1 MLDCWAELLTHLIG
15 SSLIYLTFVQS
26 HRGESQLRTKWRCWY
41 RERYLPQNHCWGVTH
56 MSHDNMTRSW
66 QQPPLA
72 HSAALRPWEK
82 QAADCWVLATADTQT
97 QGPEE
102 TGLLWRETRA
112 LDISGDGDLSVSRL
126 TWLIPAKSP
135 RVVFR
140 KQVLE
145 SCRGA
150 VLRCT
155 SVEQEKWRRS
165 KIHLLNLSENAL
177 AKEVL
182 WKCEHRHWSYC
193 VRRVNFWSYLIS
205 KTSMVISFQH
215 TYDVDNIC
223 CLSAMCSARTL
234 FL

>member
-102 TGLLWRETRA
+102 TGLLWRDTTRA

-126 TWLIPAKSP
+126 TLLIPAESSP
-135 RVVFR
+135 SQIPETSVGVVPW
-140 KQVLE
+140 
-145 SCRGA
+145 RGA
-150 VLRCT
+150 AVHFCGTREMT
-155 SVEQEKWRRS
+155 EK
-165 KIHLLNLSENAL
+165 
-177 AKEVL
+177 
-182 WKCEHRHWSYC
+182 
-193 VRRVNFWSYLIS
+193 
-205 KTSMVISFQH
+205 
-215 TYDVDNIC
+215 
-223 CLSAMCSARTL
+223 
-234 FL
+234 